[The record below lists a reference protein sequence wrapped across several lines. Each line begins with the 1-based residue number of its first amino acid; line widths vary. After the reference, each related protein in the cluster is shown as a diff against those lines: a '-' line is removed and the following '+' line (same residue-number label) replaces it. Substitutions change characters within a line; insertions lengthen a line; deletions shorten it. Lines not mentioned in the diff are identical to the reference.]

1 MAKEYLVVSFPRT
14 RRVLING
21 QFSGT
26 TNTILELEDGQYE
39 VTLGPPKNF
48 TPEKYDIDLRGTSSM
63 NPMIVEFKVLKL

>member
-26 TNTILELEDGQYE
+26 TNIILELEDGQYE

-48 TPEKYDIDLRGTSSM
+48 TPEKYDLDLHGTSSM

>member
-26 TNTILELEDGQYE
+26 TNIILELEDGQYE

-48 TPEKYDIDLRGTSSM
+48 TPEKYDIDLHGTSSM